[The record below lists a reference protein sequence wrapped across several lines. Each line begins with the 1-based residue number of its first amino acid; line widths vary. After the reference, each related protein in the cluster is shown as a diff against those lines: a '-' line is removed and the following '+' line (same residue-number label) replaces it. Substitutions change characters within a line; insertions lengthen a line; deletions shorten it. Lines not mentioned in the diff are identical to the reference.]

1 MSDFLS
7 HLRATEFPN
16 RLRALYCLIFLVTFA
31 HALVTE
37 GALKR
42 LPAGVRRHSDVRRLR
57 ASRRLVDR
65 RGNSPCGGD
74 NIHGLASAES
84 LQQNQE

>member
-7 HLRATEFPN
+7 HVQKIEVPNWLRVV
-16 RLRALYCLIFLVTFA
+16 YCLIFLAAFT
-31 HALVTE
+31 HAVVTE

-42 LPAGVRRHSDVRRLR
+42 LPAGVRRPRDVRPVR

-65 RGNSPCGGD
+65 RGNSPCVR
-74 NIHGLASAES
+74 
-84 LQQNQE
+84 